1 MDSIFFEER
10 YNIENKKGSITFD
23 TKIIVFEDID
33 CVGDIVLD
41 REKKKNKTITGFGK
55 KIDFQDLNSN
65 SNVNVGDILETIVSN
80 EKNDKIC
87 EYPKLLLED
96 EPITLDDI
104 LNLWDGI
111 RETPGRIMII
121 SSNHYH
127 ELDPALIR
135 PGRIDVTL
143 ELSYVSHKI
152 LQEMYKHL
160 FDENIKI
167 EKLEKIKEHFY
178 SPAEIINI
186 YMNEERNKERFM
198 KRLYKNEHV

>member
-1 MDSIFFEER
+1 MLMN
-10 YNIENKKGSITFD
+10 YLAK
-23 TKIIVFEDID
+23 
-33 CVGDIVLD
+33 
-41 REKKKNKTITGFGK
+41 
-55 KIDFQDLNSN
+55 
-65 SNVNVGDILETIVSN
+65 
-80 EKNDKIC
+80 
-87 EYPKLLLED
+87 YKLLLED

-143 ELSYVSHKI
+143 ELSYASRNI
-152 LQEMYKHL
+152 INEMYSHL
-160 FDENIKI
+160 FDEQIDDKTIK
-167 EKLEKIKEHFY
+167 KIKEYFY

-186 YMNEERNKERFM
+186 YMNEERNKEMFV
-198 KRLYKNEHV
+198 KRLLKNQHV